1 MSGLIPNRK
10 GQPLIHKWFGVRF
23 KNENYRET
31 MTFQEVLDKTQI
43 HRRVYP
49 NKAEEINTK
58 KLQELL
64 KSAVQKAQEYMNEQ
78 RELFEEEINT
88 KLDQQLTELDKL
100 KEQRL
105 FNLELKFENI
115 RQPEHIL
122 NARRSREERAIEKV
136 FSSYMQWIEDTIT
149 TERQAWVQV
158 LSLMKGEKTN
168 G

>member
-64 KSAVQKAQEYMNEQ
+64 KPAVEKAQEYMNEQ

-88 KLDQQLTELDKL
+88 KLDQQLRELEKL
-100 KEQRL
+100 KRSKL
-105 FNLELKFENI
+105 SNLEKKLKDS

-136 FSSYMQWIEDTIT
+136 FSSYMQWIEDTMT
-149 TERQAWVQV
+149 TERQAWIQV
-158 LSLMKGEKTN
+158 LSLARGACI
-168 G
+168 